1 MDIYLYF
8 VILLFALAAVDLV
21 VGVSNDAVNFLNSA
35 IGSRVAPFRTIL
47 LVASVGILL
56 GSVFSNGM
64 MQIARNGIFEPS
76 FFSFDHVM
84 YIFMAVMLTDVILL
98 DFYNSQGLPT
108 STTVS
113 LIFELL
119 GASFAVGMMVI
130 LSSGQNAVAVS
141 EFINYK
147 SALTIIGGIFLSVFI
162 SFFVGSLVQYLA
174 RIMFS
179 FRISRTT
186 KRWGAIY
193 AGISI
198 TTIVYFL
205 LIKGAKGSAI
215 ITKAQS
221 DWIAAYTWLLLGSCL
236 AGFTL
241 LTWILMK
248 GFKVNPLKIIILLG
262 TFSLAMAFAGN
273 DLVNFIGVSIAGLN
287 SFQSYVAASRPDD
300 MNMNVLNEA
309 VRTPFWLLLSAGVVM
324 VVTLWTN
331 AKSRKV
337 TETEVALGNQ
347 DEVNEKFAPNAL
359 SRMLVGGSI
368 FIGKVFSALM
378 PESYK
383 TAVAK
388 RFKRG
393 KKVRKKEDS
402 PSFDMVRASINL
414 VTASALI
421 AFGTANKLPLSTTFV
436 TFMVSMG
443 SSFADQAWGRES
455 AVYRVAGVLR
465 VIGGW
470 LLTALLAFVGCGV
483 VGTFLFATG
492 TYGVTVMA
500 AIAAVVLIRSHIR
513 FKKKEEKEKERLKTP
528 IFKYNASAGAI
539 VREHRKEIMTSFS
552 NVDDILKACIESL
565 RESRVK
571 PLKEVKERLAE
582 MIGENSKLNDK
593 IIKYI
598 SKLDGAPS
606 SVAKNYLLVFD
617 RLQNIHQSC
626 LLINE
631 VCVTHVSNH
640 HALPEQK
647 FHDALRELRSDFHKF
662 VLLTNESLKAEE
674 ADRAGM
680 LDQARNELKNR
691 IEVLLES
698 QIYQLTK
705 GKLGNKLGLLQIR
718 ILLEV
723 NDIIREMTEISKMFL
738 FFHENKPAEA

>member
-21 VGVSNDAVNFLNSA
+21 VGVSNDAANFLNSA
-35 IGSRVAPFRTIL
+35 IGSRVAPYRTIL
-47 LVASVGILL
+47 LVAGVGILL
-56 GSVFSNGM
+56 GSVFSDGM
-64 MQIARNGIFEPS
+64 MEIARNGIFEPS
-76 FFSFDHVM
+76 FFSLDQVM

-130 LSSGQNAVAVS
+130 LSSGKEAVPVS
-141 EFINYK
+141 EYINYS
-147 SALTIIGGIFLSVFI
+147 SALTIIAGIFLSVFL
-162 SFFVGSLVQYLA
+162 SFFVGSFVQYLA

-179 FRISRTT
+179 FRISRTI
-186 KRWGAIY
+186 KRWGAIF

-215 ITKAQS
+215 ISKTQS
-221 DWIAAYTWLLLGSCL
+221 DWIAANTWMLMGSCL
-236 AGFTL
+236 VGFTI

-248 GFKVNPLKIIILLG
+248 GFKVNPLKIIVLLG

-273 DLVNFIGVSIAGLN
+273 DLVNFLGVSIAGLN
-287 SFQSYVAASRPDD
+287 SFQAYVAASRPDS
-300 MNMNVLNEA
+300 MNMGVLNEA

-331 AKSRKV
+331 AKSKKV
-337 TETEVALGNQ
+337 TETEVSLGNQ

-368 FIGKVFSALM
+368 VVGKIFSTLM

-402 PSFDMVRASINL
+402 PSFDLVRASINL

-470 LLTALLAFVGCGV
+470 LLTALLAFIGCGIV
-483 VGTFLFATG
+483 ATILFATG
-492 TYGVTVMA
+492 KYGVTGMA
-500 AIAAVVLIRSHIR
+500 AIAAFVLIRSHIR
-513 FKKKEEKEKERLKTP
+513 FKKNEEKERLKTP
-528 IFKYNASAGAI
+528 IFNYSASAGAI

-582 MIGENSKLNDK
+582 MIGENSKLNDR

-617 RLQNIHQSC
+617 RMQNIHQSC

-640 HALPEQK
+640 HALPDQK
-647 FHDALRELRSDFHKF
+647 FHEALRVLRSDFHSF
-662 VLLTNESLKAEE
+662 VQLTNESLKAEE
-674 ADRAGM
+674 RDRAGM
-680 LDQARNELKNR
+680 IEQARNELKSR
-691 IEVLLES
+691 IEVLLEN

-723 NDIIREMTEISKMFL
+723 NDIITEMTEISRMFL
-738 FFHENKPAEA
+738 FFHEPKAAQA

>member
-35 IGSRVAPFRTIL
+35 IGSRVAPYRTIL
-47 LVASVGILL
+47 LVSSVGILL

-64 MQIARNGIFEPS
+64 MEIARNGIFEPS

-84 YIFMAVMLTDVILL
+84 YIFMAVMLTDIILL

-119 GASFAVGMMVI
+119 GASFAVGLMVI
-130 LSSGQNAVAVS
+130 LSSGQSTVSVS
-141 EFINYK
+141 EYINYH
-147 SALTIIGGIFLSVFI
+147 SALKIIGGIFLSVFI
-162 SFFVGSLVQYLA
+162 SFIVGSVVQYFA

-193 AGISI
+193 AGLSI

-215 ITKAQS
+215 ISPAQS
-221 DWIAAYTWLLLGSCL
+221 DWITSNTWTLLGSCL
-236 AGFTL
+236 VGFTI

-287 SFQSYVAASRPDD
+287 SFQAYVAAARPED
-300 MNMNVLNEA
+300 MNMGVLNEA
-309 VRTPFWLLLSAGVVM
+309 VRTPFWILLSAGVVM

-337 TETEVALGNQ
+337 SETEVALGNQ
-347 DEVNEKFAPNAL
+347 DEVNEKFAPNAF

-368 FIGKVFSALM
+368 FIGKTFSALL

-383 TAVAK
+383 SAVAK

-470 LLTALLAFVGCGV
+470 LLTALLAFVGCGI
-483 VGTFLFATG
+483 VGTILFATG

-500 AIAAVVLIRSHIR
+500 AVAGFVLVRSHFR
-513 FKKKEEKEKERLKTP
+513 FKKNEEKEKERLKTP
-528 IFKYNASAGAI
+528 IFNYNASAGAI

-571 PLKEVKERLAE
+571 PLKDVKERLAE

-617 RLQNIHQSC
+617 RMQNIHQSC

-662 VLLTNESLKAEE
+662 VQLTNESLKAEE
-674 ADRAGM
+674 PDRAIM
-680 LDQARNELKNR
+680 IDQARNELKNR
-691 IEVLLES
+691 IEVLLEN

-723 NDIIREMTEISKMFL
+723 NDIIREMTEISRMFL
-738 FFHENKPAEA
+738 FFHETKPAQV